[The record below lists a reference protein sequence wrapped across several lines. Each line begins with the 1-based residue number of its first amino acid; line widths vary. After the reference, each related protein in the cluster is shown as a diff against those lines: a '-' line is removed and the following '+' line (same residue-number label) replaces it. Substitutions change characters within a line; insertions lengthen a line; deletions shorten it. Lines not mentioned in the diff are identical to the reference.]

1 MSDDYD
7 KIYSSLV
14 KQAFGLKDDN
24 EEINKLKNEIIQIET
39 NTATI
44 IKRLVDYIEEQGN
57 KINNWKKQFSQDYK
71 KDIKKLFG
79 KKNNIKQGFT
89 REQIERMIDVRLKDI
104 KVISEDIYS
113 SRTLLKENE
122 TIDEI
127 LRFINITGTGTVYQ
141 ILIESPSTDF
151 EVYIMIDNS
160 IIFDKNYAWFNTY
173 SHELQNASAYL
184 KDGNY
189 YLSIRNLPFQER
201 LNVNIKVNTSISF
214 GQILIRYIVRDEQH
228 I

>member
-1 MSDDYD
+1 MSDEYN
-7 KIYSSLV
+7 KIYSALV

-24 EEINKLKNEIIQIET
+24 KEINKLKNEISQIEA

-57 KINNWKKQFSQDYK
+57 KINNWKEQFSQDYK
-71 KDIKKLFG
+71 KNIEKLFN
-79 KKNNIKQGFT
+79 KRDNRNQGFT
-89 REQIERMIDVRLKDI
+89 QEQIEQMIDERLKEI

-113 SRTLLKENE
+113 SRALLKENE

-141 ILIESPSTDF
+141 ILIESPSIDF
-151 EVYIMIDNS
+151 EVYIMIDDS
-160 IIFDKNYAWFNTY
+160 IIFDKSYSWFSTY

-184 KDGNY
+184 KDGKY

-201 LNVNIKVNTSISF
+201 LNINIKVNTSITF
-214 GQILIRYIVRDEQH
+214 DQILIRYIVRNEQH

>member
-1 MSDDYD
+1 MSDEYN
-7 KIYSSLV
+7 KIYSALV

-24 EEINKLKNEIIQIET
+24 KEINELKNEIIQIEA

-44 IKRLVDYIEEQGN
+44 IKRLVNYIEEQGN
-57 KINNWKKQFSQDYK
+57 KINNWKEQFSQDYK
-71 KDIKKLFG
+71 KDIEKLFG
-79 KKNNIKQGFT
+79 KKNNTNQGFT
-89 REQIERMIDVRLKDI
+89 QKQIEQMIDDRLREV

-113 SRTLLKENE
+113 SRSLLKENE

-141 ILIESPSTDF
+141 ILIESPSNDF
-151 EVYIMIDNS
+151 EVYVMIDDS
-160 IIFDKNYAWFNTY
+160 IIFDKNYTWFSDY

-184 KDGNY
+184 KGGKY

-201 LNVNIKVNTSISF
+201 LNINIKVNTSITF
-214 GQILIRYIVRDEQH
+214 DQILIRYIVRNEQH

>member
-1 MSDDYD
+1 MSDEYN
-7 KIYSSLV
+7 KIYSALV

-24 EEINKLKNEIIQIET
+24 KEVNELKNEISQIEA

-71 KDIKKLFG
+71 KDMEKLFG

-89 REQIERMIDVRLKDI
+89 REQIGRIIDERLKEI

-113 SRTLLKENE
+113 SRSLLKENE

-141 ILIESPSTDF
+141 ILIESPSNDF
-151 EVYIMIDNS
+151 EVYIMIDDS
-160 IIFDKNYAWFNTY
+160 IIFDKPYSWFSDYTE
-173 SHELQNASAYL
+173 ELQNISAYL
-184 KDGNY
+184 RDGKY
-189 YLSIRNLPFQER
+189 YLSIRNLPFQEK
-201 LNVNIKVNTSISF
+201 LNVNIKVNTSIIF
-214 GQILIRYIVRDEQH
+214 DQLLIRYIVRNEQR

>member
-1 MSDDYD
+1 MSNDYD
-7 KIYSSLV
+7 KIYASLV

-24 EEINKLKNEIIQIET
+24 KEINELKSEISQIES

-79 KKNNIKQGFT
+79 KKNNINQGFT
-89 REQIERMIDVRLKDI
+89 REQIERMIDVRLKEI

-113 SRTLLKENE
+113 SRSLLKENE

-127 LRFINITGTGTVYQ
+127 LRFVNITGTGNVYQ

-151 EVYIMIDNS
+151 EVYIMIDDS
-160 IIFDKNYAWFNTY
+160 IIFDKSYTWFSDYTE
-173 SHELQNASAYL
+173 ELQNVSAYL
-184 KDGNY
+184 RAGKY
-189 YLSIRNLPFQER
+189 YLSIRELPFQER
-201 LNVNIKVNTSISF
+201 LNVNIKVNTSITF
-214 GQILIRYIVRDEQH
+214 DQILIRYIVRNEGVL
-228 I
+228 